1 MNYFVIIQFGFSF
14 GTALALAAI
23 HVSTIAIG
31 QEVSFCQEANFHSV
45 DNLIFNGT

>member
-31 QEVSFCQEANFHSV
+31 QEVSYFVKKRISIQ
-45 DNLIFNGT
+45 LII